1 MARKGGGER
10 AQRANHQYRAGA
22 PGVKERAKWPGRA
35 ATVSRRPLPE
45 VTRRWM
51 TLALVALVLG
61 AILVAVLR

>member
-1 MARKGGGER
+1 
-10 AQRANHQYRAGA
+10 
-22 PGVKERAKWPGRA
+22 
-35 ATVSRRPLPE
+35 VSRRPLPE